1 MEILIKRKFDLILFD
16 LDGTVF
22 DTANTILNSL
32 KATVKNAG
40 LRTLTQEEVSTFI
53 GPPIISSLKRYYP
66 EMSDEE
72 IDNLTKMYRKYYM
85 DYELLKAKPFPHI
98 PELIEKL
105 REKGYKVAL
114 ATYKLMKCVTPLFD
128 HYDMTKY
135 FDTLRGSINE
145 KGLTKTDIMRL
156 AIEDC
161 KVKDHDRVC
170 MVGDTEHDL
179 RGAIN
184 LGVSFIG
191 VNYGAGFKGLT
202 DEEKNY
208 EKWIGC
214 VDDAIEILDL
224 V

>member
-1 MEILIKRKFDLILFD
+1 MNKRFDLILFD

-40 LRTLTQEEVSTFI
+40 LRDLTEEEVNSFI
-53 GPPIISSLKRYYP
+53 GPPIIDSLKRYFP
-66 EMSDEE
+66 EKTDEE
-72 IDNLTKMYRKYYM
+72 IENLTKEYRKYYIEN
-85 DYELLKAKPFPHI
+85 ELLKAKPFPHI
-98 PELIEKL
+98 PELIAALKVN
-105 REKGYKVAL
+105 GYKVAL

-161 KVKDHDRVC
+161 GIKDYDRVC
-170 MVGDTEHDL
+170 MIGDTEHDY
-179 RGAIN
+179 RGAMN
-184 LGVSFIG
+184 LGVAFIG
-191 VNYGAGFKGLT
+191 VNYGAGFKDLT
-202 DEEKNY
+202 EDEKKY
-208 EKWIGC
+208 SKCIGF

>member
-1 MEILIKRKFDLILFD
+1 MERKFDLILFD

-40 LRTLTQEEVSTFI
+40 LRDLTEEEVNSFI
-53 GPPIISSLKRYYP
+53 GPPIIDSLKRYFP
-66 EMSDEE
+66 EKTDEE
-72 IDNLTKMYRKYYM
+72 IENLTKEYRKYYIEN
-85 DYELLKAKPFPHI
+85 ELLKAKPFPHI
-98 PELIEKL
+98 PELIAALKVN
-105 REKGYKVAL
+105 GYKIAL

-128 HYDMTKY
+128 HYDMTKD

-161 KVKDHDRVC
+161 GVKDYNRVC
-170 MVGDTEHDL
+170 MIGDTEHDY
-179 RGAIN
+179 RGAMN
-184 LGVSFIG
+184 LNVSFIG
-191 VNYGAGFKGLT
+191 VSYGAGFKDLT
-202 DEEKNY
+202 DDEKKY
-208 EKWIGC
+208 SKCIGF
-214 VDDAIEILDL
+214 VDDAIQILDL